1 MIWTGVLILACIAI
15 HFYDFYFVKLGL
27 VKGEYMAKV
36 ENFSKLDE
44 KAMTDEDVNA
54 IIYRAYE
61 EGNIA
66 NGGKWIRHITYDE
79 RTLLK
84 ERAPELDPEP
94 DFYYMAREKFS
105 HWHIVI
111 GYNKAIEVLG
121 SIYTWIICLGF
132 AVVPILVYL
141 GL

>member
-1 MIWTGVLILACIAI
+1 MTSAKIEKISICE
-15 HFYDFYFVKLGL
+15 
-27 VKGEYMAKV
+27 GE
-36 ENFSKLDE
+36 LL
-44 KAMTDEDVNA
+44 MTLKQLQYIVTVA
-54 IIYRAYE
+54 E
-61 EGNIA
+61 EGNIT

-111 GYNKAIEVLG
+111 GYLFFFFVIFMHLRHAFPSAFQTLGLNNYKYNKAIEVLG